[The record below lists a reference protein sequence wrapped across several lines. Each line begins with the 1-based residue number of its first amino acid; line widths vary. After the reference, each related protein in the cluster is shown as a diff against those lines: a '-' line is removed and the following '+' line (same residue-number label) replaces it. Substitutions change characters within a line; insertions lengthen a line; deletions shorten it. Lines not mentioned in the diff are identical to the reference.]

1 LYPCR
6 SFNSSEE
13 QLLIAGKLLQLAAA
27 DERETETESVLLFL
41 FNSLDFFCGWKLFRK
56 CYRSSSGDS
65 SGAFSLFG
73 GPHYENRGT
82 NRCRSRE
89 ARSDLLPFSLELAD
103 WASSFVIR
111 VQSIR

>member
-56 CYRSSSGDS
+56 CYRSSSGDAAS
-65 SGAFSLFG
+65 AVFRRFI
-73 GPHYENRGT
+73 
-82 NRCRSRE
+82 RSFF
-89 ARSDLLPFSLELAD
+89 ALWRSTL
-103 WASSFVIR
+103 
-111 VQSIR
+111 